1 MKLAVKIGL
10 EVEQEVADIL
20 DSQSKILNWTYN
32 HLLETANTL
41 RQSYKVSLSQDTA
54 KTLYSERGLR
64 DLVPELKKQ
73 YPFLKTL
80 YSSPLK
86 NAALRLSQAITEYQK
101 GQKGKRK
108 NKVKWPKFR
117 SWKRKWFSL
126 QYDEAWKGYSLEAR
140 SLKLQLGV
148 NAEGKRLSVMVRLV
162 ESFPIEHICVKQ
174 LRIVKESG
182 KFYAVFTTEKEVVE
196 VVKVEEE
203 NLPKALKLRIIALD
217 PNHKNLA
224 YGVGTDLR
232 AIEIDNLRKLKHIDE
247 RIDYLKGRRD
257 RCEKCSRLV
266 EYKREDSTIHKHY
279 EPSRRYKHFDKLLQK
294 AYRVRR
300 EQTKTYLYTIANKL
314 CKEYEVIA
322 IGNYVPHGGGITTK
336 MRRAMNNRSLIGWF
350 KQIVEWVAVRS
361 GRIYFEYEEKGTT
374 RTCHKVDCSYVV
386 EGGLAPDIREWICP
400 KCQYLHIRDENAAQ
414 NGLKIVF
421 DKLNL
426 PRLGLALVVSERWAW
441 QVLPS
446 GVNAL
451 RGLDSFSKEKQL
463 PRN

>member
-1 MKLAVKIGL
+1 MKLALKIRL
-10 EVEQEVADIL
+10 EVDKKVEEIL
-20 DSQSKILNWTYN
+20 DSQSKILNWAYN
-32 HLLETANTL
+32 HLLESANTM
-41 RQSYKVSLSQDTA
+41 RKDYKVSLSQELAT
-54 KTLYSERGLR
+54 TLYSERGLR
-64 DLVPELKKQ
+64 DVVPGLKTI
-73 YPFLKTL
+73 YPFLKTV

-86 NAALRLSQAITEYQK
+86 NAALRLSQAIQEYQK

-108 NKVKWPKFR
+108 DKVKWPKFR
-117 SWKRKWFSL
+117 SWKRKYFSL
-126 QYDEAWKGYSLEAR
+126 QYDEPWKGYSLEAK

-148 NAEGKRLSVMVRLV
+148 NAEGKRLSIIVRLV
-162 ESFPIEHICVKQ
+162 EGFPIEQCRVKQ

-182 KFYAVFTTEKEVVE
+182 KFYAVFTIDKEVVE
-196 VVKVEEE
+196 VDKE
-203 NLPKALKLRIIALD
+203 NLLKPLCVRIIALD

-232 AIEIDNLRKLKHIDE
+232 AIEIDNLTKLKNIDE
-247 RIDYLKGRRD
+247 RIDYLKSRRD
-257 RCEKCSRLV
+257 RCVLDSKLV
-266 EYKREDSTIHKHY
+266 EYKRENGSVHKHY

-294 AYRVRR
+294 AIVVRR

-322 IGNYVPHGGGITTK
+322 LGDYVPHGGGITTK
-336 MRRAMNNRSLIGWF
+336 MRRAMNNRSLIGRF
-350 KQIVEWVAVRS
+350 KQIVEWVAIRS
-361 GRIYFEYEEKGTT
+361 GRIYLEYEEKGTT

-386 EGGLAPDIREWICP
+386 DGGLAPDIREWVCP
-400 KCQYLHIRDENAAQ
+400 KCQSFHIRDENAAQ

-426 PRLGLALVVSERWAW
+426 PRLGLPLAVSERWAW

-446 GVNAL
+446 GVLAL
-451 RGLDSFSKEKQL
+451 RGQDSFSKEKQL